1 MSSFYALIKYSSN
14 EDDSRIKNLISPLL
28 QEYDGTPFYG
38 GEGVTSNI
46 FFIDKDKG
54 LMTSEPIFTKEIKYQ
69 FSKED
74 HRNDFIKSVNSLGED
89 ILAATFL

>member
-28 QEYDGTPFYG
+28 QEYDGTPFS
-38 GEGVTSNI
+38 GVGTTSKT
-46 FFIDKDKG
+46 FAIDKDKI
-54 LMTSEPIFTKEIKYQ
+54 LLTSESIFTNKEIKYQ

-74 HRNDFIKSVNSLGED
+74 HRNDFIKSS
-89 ILAATFL
+89 